1 MVPRLIFFFFS
12 HLVFS
17 RSLSNMA
24 PEYFLKNIYKNKI
37 MNNTSVGFVSPSQ
50 SVFLQVM
57 APLYMAIWQLFL
69 QNMADVGYHII
80 GTDTPHLDF

>member
-1 MVPRLIFFFFS
+1 
-12 HLVFS
+12 
-17 RSLSNMA
+17 MA